1 MRWLDGITDSMDLS
15 LSKLRELMMGRDA
28 CHGAAHGVAKSW
40 TQLSNSTELIARP
53 TLEVCVST
61 GGFLLTQ
68 IDELVSL
75 PMCATD
81 QLDDVRPTVQITE
94 AL

>member
-1 MRWLDGITDSMDLS
+1 MKWLDGITYSMDRGLN
-15 LSKLRELMMGRDA
+15 KLRELVMDREA
-28 CHGAAHGVAKSW
+28 WHGAAHGVAKSW

-61 GGFLLTQ
+61 GRFLLTQ

>member
-1 MRWLDGITDSMDLS
+1 MVGWHHQLMDMS
-15 LSKLRELMMGRDA
+15 LSKLQGLLMDTEA
-28 CHGAAHGVAKSW
+28 WHGAAHGVAKSW